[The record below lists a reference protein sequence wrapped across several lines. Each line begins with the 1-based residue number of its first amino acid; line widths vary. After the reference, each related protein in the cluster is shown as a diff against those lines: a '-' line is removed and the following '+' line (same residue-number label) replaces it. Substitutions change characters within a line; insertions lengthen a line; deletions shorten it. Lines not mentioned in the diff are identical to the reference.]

1 MPIYEYECRACG
13 FISGHLVMKPSEE
26 RKLTCRSCGNQKL
39 RKIMS
44 RFSSHQT
51 EAQRI
56 ESFDPSKPP
65 DGSFYQDDR
74 NIGLWA
80 QKRAQQ
86 LGVDLGDSFGE
97 VLEKGRSKKILDNL

>member
-1 MPIYEYECRACG
+1 
-13 FISGHLVMKPSEE
+13 
-26 RKLTCRSCGNQKL
+26 
-39 RKIMS
+39 MS

-51 EAQRI
+51 EAQRLD
-56 ESFDPSKPP
+56 SFDPSKPQ
-65 DGSFYQDDR
+65 DGSFYKDDR

-97 VLEKGRSKKILDNL
+97 TLEKGRSKKILDNL

>member
-1 MPIYEYECRACG
+1 MPIYEYECRECG
-13 FISGHLVMKPSEE
+13 FISGHLVMKPSDSGA
-26 RKLTCRSCGNQKL
+26 LACRACGGRTL

-44 RFSSHQT
+44 RFAAHQS
-51 EAQRI
+51 EAQRLDG
-56 ESFDPSKPP
+56 FDPSKPQ
-65 DGSFYQDDR
+65 DASFYKDDR

>member
-13 FISGHLVMKPSEE
+13 FVSGHLVMKPSDR
-26 RKLTCRSCGNQKL
+26 RKLACRSCGHRRL

-51 EAQRI
+51 EAQRLD
-56 ESFDPSKPP
+56 SFDPSKPQ
-65 DGSFYQDDR
+65 DSSFYKDDR

-97 VLEKGRSKKILDNL
+97 TLEKGRSKKILDNL